1 MQNFLRHRLRG
12 RVKSKEELIYRAIR
26 ECQLS
31 SSSRVLEI
39 GCNDGRYLNLC
50 TAMHLCRG
58 IGIDL
63 AEQVIRQAI
72 DAKPPE
78 LLTQFYVAEASRLP
92 FANNTFDCIIS
103 FDVFEHLGHSGFERT
118 MRECRR
124 VLTSTGKLILY
135 VVSQKAEFTLHQTIQ
150 RISGGRCGV
159 DNQDGHSYENF
170 IHPDFFRKAARES
183 RFITKELTAYHGF
196 WTLFA
201 EELLFNAPPK
211 LVYKFFDVLDYPLT
225 RYEYGNGFLAICEP
239 A

>member
-1 MQNFLRHRLRG
+1 MEPLSYNSASKCLVTPSGVRHPAKTHAGHCYVDFLSDPAGTLDATVEQQRAIYDSDGTRNYPNKRQANAFMQNFLRHRLRG

-135 VVSQKAEFTLHQTIQ
+135 VVSQKS
-150 RISGGRCGV
+150 RIYSAS
-159 DNQDGHSYENF
+159 NNTTY
-170 IHPDFFRKAARES
+170 FRRSLWS
-183 RFITKELTAYHGF
+183 R
-196 WTLFA
+196 
-201 EELLFNAPPK
+201 
-211 LVYKFFDVLDYPLT
+211 
-225 RYEYGNGFLAICEP
+225 
-239 A
+239 